1 MGAVTIVLVPAR
13 EVGTFLAALTYPD
26 SPGILTIISHGS
38 PLSVNHKSPEQL
50 ATLIKNLNTWK
61 SGDKRPVLLN
71 ACNTGKGGED
81 SYASKLSKLL
91 GVPVTAPDTP
101 VWNFGPKDI
110 GPFHET
116 ESGNMP
122 NIFKPG
128 RWVTFGSK

>member
-1 MGAVTIVLVPAR
+1 
-13 EVGTFLAALTYPD
+13 
-26 SPGILTIISHGS
+26 
-38 PLSVNHKSPEQL
+38 
-50 ATLIKNLNTWK
+50 
-61 SGDKRPVLLN
+61 
-71 ACNTGKGGED
+71 
-81 SYASKLSKLL
+81 LSKLL